1 MNCSTIEINRSLN
14 DWLNRVF
21 SDLQMNFFTLSEYL
35 LPDLR
40 IILFQN
46 VYFFAEI
53 FNSFTGMHKYTV
65 KFINI

>member
-21 SDLQMNFFTLSEYL
+21 SDLQMIFFTLSDYL
-35 LPDLR
+35 LLDLR
-40 IILFQN
+40 ISLFQN

-53 FNSFTGMHKYTV
+53 FNSSTGMHKHTV
-65 KFINI
+65 KFMNI